1 MKKNILIIGGTGFI
15 GKNLILSFKNKNFNI
30 FSLSKS
36 SNLQLFKDKN
46 IKQIKCDITKK
57 KDIEKKLNKKDFD
70 YIINLGGYIDHTKK
84 IKTTLTHFNGVRN
97 LIKFFEKKKI

>member
-57 KDIEKKLNKKDFD
+57 KDIEKPPSAKEFPFS
-70 YIINLGGYIDHTKK
+70 I
-84 IKTTLTHFNGVRN
+84 R
-97 LIKFFEKKKI
+97 